1 MEVRSRGLLRKLM
14 RTILK
19 LGMLLFTLGLGWQ
32 ARAQGP
38 VVAGIAPVFEGGVG
52 YSYMRSDIPSEGT
65 MGMNGVLLSGSGDF
79 NRHWGIKLELGYSRN
94 FDAFQSGH
102 TADMVT
108 YMGGPVFYPIR
119 TRRYSIY
126 AEALF
131 GGARETGVNFEADG
145 TLIRGFVNRFAWAG
159 GGGLQ
164 YRISPALSLRGGVDY
179 LRSSFFNDNALPTA
193 HSNLRSSVSVVYTFG
208 RHE

>member
-1 MEVRSRGLLRKLM
+1 M

-19 LGMLLFTLGLGWQ
+19 LALLMFSLGLGFQ
-32 ARAQGP
+32 VRAQGP
-38 VVAGIAPVFEGGVG
+38 VIAGVAPVFEGGVG
-52 YSYMRSDIPSEGT
+52 YSYMRSNIPSAGT

-79 NRHWGIKLELGYSRN
+79 NPHWGVKLELGYSRN
-94 FDAFQSGH
+94 FDAFQTGR

-119 TRRYSIY
+119 HRRYTVY
-126 AEALF
+126 VEALF

-159 GGGLQ
+159 GGGFE
-164 YRISPALSLRGGVDY
+164 YRITPALSLRAGADY
-179 LRSSFFNDNALPTA
+179 LRSSFFNENVVPTA
-193 HSNLRSSVSVVYTFG
+193 QSNLRTSLSVVYAFG